1 MADRKLFKTKLC
13 VLYQRGRC
21 ARQSCSFAHGEAE
34 LRRFS
39 GGSFHGGRDSGG
51 DDLRDRLDR
60 RHSPQRSYSPERNI
74 RGRHILREYSPSR
87 SLERERKRRKKH
99 LDGQSDFS
107 GSLRISNEAE
117 DEAKEANIKLSS
129 TGVLEVQLK
138 QLQSE
143 IDMLD
148 NRKSQLGVHLEEKS
162 QEVDSLTSKIK
173 ELEAQLYKEK
183 EECKRISYKVNKFVK
198 AHSRHSKIQDQ
209 LKRSQVRLNKLGD
222 QLALDIY
229 GTDANEED
237 SSINIVSDG
246 ETTGFP
252 VTPHNEQLNDASPSK
267 KRLDAIRDTTKESKQ
282 SGRHLHFHVW
292 GFVDLMK
299 YMRCVPVHPTR
310 GHLTTSSRPKKL
322 SRWSIHPTQSN
333 FDKEEPVNNGI
344 GGPKVLAKEGKHD
357 RRKTASS
364 GILSADKLKSSESG
378 PVVPSTSMAAHA
390 VDTEVEFELEDKSE
404 TVENGSARIEE
415 GAAYERG
422 RFSFHL
428 PPPPPI
434 LRNNHSQYE
443 GDDEIIDVQG
453 VE

>member
-21 ARQSCSFAHGEAE
+21 ARQSCSFAHGEVE

-99 LDGQSDFS
+99 LDDQSDFS

-267 KRLDAIRDTTKESKQ
+267 KRLDAIRDTAKESKQ
-282 SGRHLHFHVW
+282 SA
-292 GFVDLMK
+292 
-299 YMRCVPVHPTR
+299 HPTR